1 MPARRSRLMS
11 GLPARASLPPGLLL
25 VSKARTGEAHD
36 IFLSGNILGITHADT
51 LVLAAA
57 VASGLLASVAGFVLS
72 VPFDQPSG
80 PAIIAMSGVL
90 ALAAWGVRR
99 IRAA

>member
-25 VSKARTGEAHD
+25 VSKAGTGEAHD
-36 IFLSGNILGITHADT
+36 IFLSGNFLGITHADT
-51 LVLAAA
+51 LAVA

-72 VPFDQPSG
+72 VPFDLPSG